1 MKQVRHSLKNK
12 SHHDM
17 ERETHDEGTYF
28 FHTFSQPPVHVSHST
43 TILCLPEKLSLTHST
58 CIGLSLNIGKAVTK
72 KDSMQKHPLPEGARG
87 LFCIELSIDT
97 ISHNKIQI
105 AGYKGHDT
113 IMIIFFETV
122 VIMRS
127 ALSIRTVQLTVH
139 DNSQIKY
146 TPTLNS
152 H

>member
-1 MKQVRHSLKNK
+1 MTQVRHSLKNK

-28 FHTFSQPPVHVSHST
+28 FHTFPQPPVHVSHST

>member
-1 MKQVRHSLKNK
+1 MKQVRHSLKNN

-113 IMIIFFETV
+113 IMIIYF
-122 VIMRS
+122 
-127 ALSIRTVQLTVH
+127 
-139 DNSQIKY
+139 
-146 TPTLNS
+146 
-152 H
+152 